1 MASKYF
7 QFCWLSAANNWT
19 QNTLWSS
26 QAVSFKWTGIYC
38 KIMVHGTFFCYLALF
53 CSWFM
58 SMNKWHSAML
68 TSAFIFFIHI
78 LKTNSAV
85 VLMWVLQV
93 PTCSVN
99 LFFLYF
105 FFMLGINFA
114 IILTYNNYPNI
125 IIKNKLYYIVLIYYY
140 LITFNIF

>member
-7 QFCWLSAANNWT
+7 QFWWLSAANNWT

-68 TSAFIFFIHI
+68 PSAFCFFIHM
-78 LKTNSAV
+78 LKTHSAV

-93 PTCSVN
+93 PTCSVH
-99 LFFLYF
+99 LFFFFFF
-105 FFMLGINFA
+105 FFMYWICCSLCFVFIFYYFVVFEVVNKFLFGT
-114 IILTYNNYPNI
+114 ILD
-125 IIKNKLYYIVLIYYY
+125 V
-140 LITFNIF
+140 